1 MVLRRSSSVPDRLQP
16 ESPGWVWRFHSRE
29 NQRLPIRGRQPR
41 WTRREELQSLHGWA
55 RRCSK
60 ELELWLTYNK
70 PFCPAGTDVKCFSLA
85 CPFRSGVDRELR
97 PSKAKGCREVGWNS
111 GWNEVAETHQD
122 AGPRARASRPRPA
135 GVAAA
140 RKSGCCG
147 QRKNGAKS
155 KWMPAVQRTVPCW
168 LMKKTTPTLHW
179 SALRSVTLQPRF
191 VPVERPKIC
200 FWRDFALNS
209 AIFTVL
215 YYLKNA
221 YFLSSYDVHL
231 KGRGH
236 GKSETVTRRHRT
248 SFSPHLGHGN
258 LSVRNTWILETM
270 NFLFYARLSL
280 PRYGS
285 VKQRCNGFELC
296 SSGLRLCFSRTCK
309 KFSSTPSGC
318 IPTSTAGEST
328 TSSQNAVQTVR
339 CIPTSTAG
347 ESTTS
352 SQNPVQTVR
361 DVIEQAQ
368 KEFGRKKK
376 VSGQV
381 LRSMKQSI
389 VNQYDDL
396 QEQHPDC
403 VLLLE
408 VGDFFEVI
416 GPNARLVSQKM
427 GLRLSRGRYSGS
439 RDTAGFPVE
448 SAENWIK
455 TMVEAGCNVAVGLQK
470 RSANG

>member
-1 MVLRRSSSVPDRLQP
+1 M
-16 ESPGWVWRFHSRE
+16 
-29 NQRLPIRGRQPR
+29 
-41 WTRREELQSLHGWA
+41 
-55 RRCSK
+55 
-60 ELELWLTYNK
+60 
-70 PFCPAGTDVKCFSLA
+70 
-85 CPFRSGVDRELR
+85 
-97 PSKAKGCREVGWNS
+97 
-111 GWNEVAETHQD
+111 
-122 AGPRARASRPRPA
+122 
-135 GVAAA
+135 
-140 RKSGCCG
+140 
-147 QRKNGAKS
+147 
-155 KWMPAVQRTVPCW
+155 
-168 LMKKTTPTLHW
+168 
-179 SALRSVTLQPRF
+179 
-191 VPVERPKIC
+191 
-200 FWRDFALNS
+200 
-209 AIFTVL
+209 
-215 YYLKNA
+215 
-221 YFLSSYDVHL
+221 
-231 KGRGH
+231 
-236 GKSETVTRRHRT
+236 
-248 SFSPHLGHGN
+248 
-258 LSVRNTWILETM
+258 RNTWILETM
-270 NFLFYARLSL
+270 NFLFHARLSL

-309 KFSSTPSGC
+309 FCSTPSGC

-328 TSSQNAVQTVR
+328 TSSQNA
-339 CIPTSTAG
+339 
-347 ESTTS
+347 
-352 SQNPVQTVR
+352 VQTVR

-389 VNQYDDL
+389 VKQYDDL